1 MESYKAEK
9 ILITGGAGFIG
20 SHLVDR
26 LLEAGE
32 EVIVIDNFDDF
43 YNPQIKRDNLKNH
56 LSNPNFKLL
65 EVDIRN
71 KKALEQIF
79 ELNEI
84 TRVVHLAARAGVRSS
99 IKNPSLYEEINIKGT
114 LNLLEVCKNKNLE
127 NFIFASSS
135 SVYGM
140 NTKLPFSEND
150 SLIHPISPYA
160 VTKKTGEL
168 ICYTYHHLYGIPIV
182 CLRLF
187 TVYGPRQR
195 PEMAIHKFTRLIDQ
209 NCEIPIFGDGHS
221 KRDYTYIS
229 DIIEGIISALKQKF
243 DFQIFNLGS
252 SEPIE
257 LKKLVSLI
265 ESTLGKRAKI
275 KHTLDQPGDV
285 PITYA
290 DITKSKK
297 LFGYNPKIKIDEGI
311 KEFVKWYEDKFSQ

>member
-20 SHLVDR
+20 SHLVAK
-26 LLEAGE
+26 LLETGE
-32 EVIVIDNFDDF
+32 QVIVIDNFDDF

-56 LSNPNFKLL
+56 LSNPHFKLL
-65 EVDIRN
+65 EVDIRD

-79 ELNEI
+79 KLNKI
-84 TRVVHLAARAGVRSS
+84 TKVVHLAARAGVRAS

-114 LNLLEVCKNKNLE
+114 LNLLEVCKTKNIK

-135 SVYGM
+135 SVYGV

-150 SLIHPISPYA
+150 SLSSPISPYA
-160 VTKKTGEL
+160 VTKKSGEL
-168 ICYTYHHLYGIPIV
+168 LCYTYHYLYGIPTV
-182 CLRLF
+182 CLRFF

-195 PEMAIHKFTRLIDQ
+195 PKMAIHKFTKLIDK
-209 NCEIPIFGDGHS
+209 NCEITIFGDGHS
-221 KRDYTYIS
+221 RRDYTYIS

-257 LKKLVSLI
+257 LKNLVSLI
-265 ESTLGKRAKI
+265 ESTLEKKAKI
-275 KHTLDQPGDV
+275 KHTLEQPGDV

-297 LFGYNPKIKIDEGI
+297 LLGYNPKVGIEEGI
-311 KEFVKWYEDKFSQ
+311 KKFVSWYKNEFS

>member
-1 MESYKAEK
+1 MGSRKVEK

-26 LLEAGE
+26 LLETGE

-43 YNPQIKRDNLKNH
+43 YSPQIKRDNLKNH
-56 LSNPNFKLL
+56 LSNPHFKLL
-65 EVDIRN
+65 EADIRD
-71 KKALEQIF
+71 KKALQQIF

-84 TRVVHLAARAGVRSS
+84 TKVVHLAARPGVRAS

-114 LNLLEVCKNKNLE
+114 LNLLEVCKTKNLK

-135 SVYGM
+135 SVYGV

-150 SLIHPISPYA
+150 SLTHPISPYA

-168 ICYTYHHLYGIPIV
+168 ICYVYHHLYGIPLV

-195 PEMAIHKFTRLIDQ
+195 PEMAIHKFTKLTDR
-209 NCEIPIFGDGHS
+209 NCKITIFGDGHS

-229 DIIEGIISALKQKF
+229 DIIEGIMSALNQKF

-257 LKKLVSLI
+257 LKKLVSLV
-265 ESTLGKRAKI
+265 ESALGKKAKI
-275 KHTLDQPGDV
+275 KQTLEQPGDV

-297 LFGYNPKIKIDEGI
+297 LLGYNPKVGIEEGI
-311 KEFVKWYEDKFSQ
+311 KKFVKWHKNKFSQ